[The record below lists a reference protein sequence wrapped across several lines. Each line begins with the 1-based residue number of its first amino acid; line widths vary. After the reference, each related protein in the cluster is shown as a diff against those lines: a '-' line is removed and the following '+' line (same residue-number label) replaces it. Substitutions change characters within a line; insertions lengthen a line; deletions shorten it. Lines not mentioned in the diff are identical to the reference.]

1 MRAQGY
7 KKEPGLVTN
16 SNSALQYNCTHL
28 TGMCTCKCMKQKCVC
43 VGNVIQNKKCDKH
56 REITSTKGF
65 LSRMYKYTHTH
76 VSDDTS
82 RIEHKTTNTT
92 QKHFHPPLNITS
104 VAVPKLDFVV
114 WVSYACICSSLCMC
128 MRMCMF
134 MRMCLVYVHARVY
147 SCVHVYF
154 HVYAYPYM
162 YIGRTIMAL
171 AVRIRKRNQSKL
183 NSIGAEI

>member
-1 MRAQGY
+1 MY
-7 KKEPGLVTN
+7 ETK
-16 SNSALQYNCTHL
+16 
-28 TGMCTCKCMKQKCVC
+28 VC
-43 VGNVIQNKKCDKH
+43 VGNVIPNKKRDKH

-65 LSRMYKYTHTH
+65 LSRIYKYTHTH

-114 WVSYACICSSLCMC
+114 WVSYACICRSLCMC

-134 MRMCLVYVHARVY
+134 MLMRMCLVYVHVRVF
-147 SCVHVYF
+147 SCVHVYV
-154 HVYAYPYM
+154 HAYAYPYV
-162 YIGRTIMAL
+162 YVGPTIMAL
-171 AVRIRKRNQSKL
+171 TVRIRKRNQSKL